1 MSPIEAALFAVVF
14 LLTTFILWAARRR
27 HKQSLLRRYGIPGPE
42 PSLLFGNYMELKK
55 DRIKVMEQWAQ
66 QYGKVYGFYEGE
78 VAKVVIGDI
87 NIAKECFVK
96 RAHEFIDRP
105 PMVTDIESILNSLIG
120 LKGDEWKTVRNLLNP
135 SFTSAKMKLMLGIIH
150 HCSDTLL
157 EILGEQV
164 PDHRRAAVNFSKL
177 CQGVSMDVITKC
189 SLGWQSECQKNV
201 DDPVIS
207 TIREILL
214 NSGNAIND
222 VCILIPS
229 LGTIMSYIFPL
240 LSYGRLFTS
249 MQDSL
254 HQVLQ
259 VRKKGTPAVADIV
272 QLMVEAQKNSVI
284 PNEVQN
290 GTVTSTSSDIRPK
303 TSFIKD
309 THIVSNCFVFLVA
322 GYETTAS
329 TLAFT
334 LYELARHPDEQRR
347 LHDELM
353 STFPDKDVLSYE
365 DLQALKRFDAVIRE
379 CLRLYP
385 PLVLVTSR
393 MCTKDTQLVSGHIIP
408 KGSHIILPT
417 WNVLHDADLWRDPY
431 DFNPDRFSE
440 RLEGERLAAST
451 VSFGFG
457 PRECIGKRLALLE
470 LKAVLSKLV
479 RMYKFSVCDETQIP
493 MRVKVPL
500 INVFPEREIVLGV
513 EVRHAW
519 KG

>member
-1 MSPIEAALFAVVF
+1 
-14 LLTTFILWAARRR
+14 
-27 HKQSLLRRYGIPGPE
+27 
-42 PSLLFGNYMELKK
+42 
-55 DRIKVMEQWAQ
+55 
-66 QYGKVYGFYEGE
+66 
-78 VAKVVIGDI
+78 
-87 NIAKECFVK
+87 
-96 RAHEFIDRP
+96 
-105 PMVTDIESILNSLIG
+105 
-120 LKGDEWKTVRNLLNP
+120 
-135 SFTSAKMKLMLGIIH
+135 
-150 HCSDTLL
+150 
-157 EILGEQV
+157 
-164 PDHRRAAVNFSKL
+164 
-177 CQGVSMDVITKC
+177 
-189 SLGWQSECQKNV
+189 
-201 DDPVIS
+201 
-207 TIREILL
+207 
-214 NSGNAIND
+214 
-222 VCILIPS
+222 
-229 LGTIMSYIFPL
+229 
-240 LSYGRLFTS
+240 